1 MIKTLK
7 ENILKAI
14 FLYSLLVFM
23 SLSCKEKEVYETIAP
38 LQQLELQFKNDLW
51 NAALALD
58 SLNASENI
66 NDKRGFYL
74 KARMFFKKS
83 EPVLAFIDA
92 DNYTFLNQP
101 NLLKVEEEDFT
112 DIKIKESNGFQVIEE
127 LLYEDPV
134 DLETLKRQVVSTST
148 KFKFLHKN
156 LTLQFLKEH
165 HILWIIR
172 DALNRVALTGI
183 TGFDSPVLS
192 NSLEESKIV
201 YTSLKEILSI
211 YESQFQNKDLYYN
224 WINQIESSITF
235 LAEKDFNT
243 FDRYT
248 FIKEHTHKALGI
260 WNQTVTDWNITFPFK
275 QPINYDVTNLFEK
288 NTFNINYFTDQK
300 ENPLAEEKVQLGK
313 MLFEDKTLSHNK
325 TISCATCHKQE
336 LYFTDGLIKSPGTT
350 RNSPTLFYAA
360 LQKGFFH
367 DKRTGSLE
375 GQIVDVVNNPN
386 EFHLSLNDLEQRVLE
401 NEDYVTTFKK
411 VYAKEIDNHLI
422 RNAIA
427 SYIMS
432 LSPFHSKFDLN
443 MQDKENT
450 LTQNEING
458 FNLFMGK
465 AKCATCHFAPLF
477 NGLVPVAFKESELE
491 LIGIPKTK
499 DTLTAVLDD
508 DLGRYAV
515 YKTEQ
520 RKYFFKTPT
529 IRNIEKTAPYMH
541 NGVYTTLEE
550 IVDFYNKGG
559 GVGLGMTLENQTLPF
574 DKLNL
579 TNQEKEDLVLFMKT
593 LTDKF

>member
-127 LLYEDPV
+127 LLYEDSV

-235 LAEKDFNT
+235 LAEKDFN
-243 FDRYT
+243 T

-491 LIGIPKTK
+491 LIGVPKTK

-529 IRNIEKTAPYMH
+529 LRNIEKTAPYMH

-579 TNQEKEDLVLFMKT
+579 TDKEKEDIVLFMKT
-593 LTDKF
+593 LTDKL

>member
-127 LLYEDPV
+127 LLYEDSV

-491 LIGIPKTK
+491 LIGVPKTK

-529 IRNIEKTAPYMH
+529 LRNIEKTAPYMH

-579 TNQEKEDLVLFMKT
+579 TDKEKEDIVLFMKT
-593 LTDKF
+593 LTDKL

>member
-127 LLYEDPV
+127 LLYEDSV

-491 LIGIPKTK
+491 LIGVPKTK

-529 IRNIEKTAPYMH
+529 LRNIEKTAPYMH

-559 GVGLGMTLENQTLPF
+559 GVGLENQTLPF

-579 TNQEKEDLVLFMKT
+579 TDKEKEDIVLFMKT
-593 LTDKF
+593 LTDKL

>member
-1 MIKTLK
+1 MK
-7 ENILKAI
+7 NLKAI
-14 FLYSLLVFM
+14 FVYSLLVFM

-38 LQQLELQFKNDLW
+38 LQQLEIQFKNNLW
-51 NAALALD
+51 ITALALD

-66 NDKRGFYL
+66 KDKRSYYL
-74 KARMFFKKS
+74 KARMNFKVC
-83 EPVLAFIDA
+83 EPILSFVDA
-92 DNYTFLNQP
+92 SNYNFLNQP
-101 NLLKVEEEDFT
+101 NIIKVNEEDFT
-112 DIKIKESNGFQVIEE
+112 DIKIDEPQGLQVIEE
-127 LLYEDPV
+127 LLFNNDNLDTEF
-134 DLETLKRQVVSTST
+134 LKQNVLITSMRL
-148 KFKFLHKN
+148 KLLHKN
-156 LTLQFLKEH
+156 LTLKYLKEH

-183 TGFDSPVLS
+183 TGFDSPVLT

-211 YESQFQNKDLYYN
+211 YESQFQNKDLYHN
-224 WINQIESSITF
+224 WMKQIESSITF

-375 GQIVDVVNNPN
+375 GQIVEVVNNPN
-386 EFHLSLNDLEQRVLE
+386 EFHLSLNDLEKRVLE
-401 NEDYVTTFKK
+401 NEDYVATFKK
-411 VYAKEIDNHLI
+411 VYAKGIDNHLI

-432 LSPFHSKFDLN
+432 LSPFNSKFDLN
-443 MQDKENT
+443 MQGKENT
-450 LTQNEING
+450 LTKNEING

-491 LIGIPKTK
+491 LIGVPKTK
-499 DTLTAVLDD
+499 DTLQAILDD
-508 DLGRYAV
+508 DLGRYGV
-515 YKTEQ
+515 YKTEE

-559 GVGLGMTLENQTLPF
+559 GFGLGFTLENQTLPF

-593 LTDKF
+593 LTDKL